1 MKHGLLATC
10 LLLLIA
16 PVAVREAT
24 AELQPAPKLP
34 VVLQTNR
41 CEAVANAQVRAIL
54 RVELLGRVPDDE
66 DASGGSAQRYAVE
79 IRCGAEQFVVSVTP
93 PTGSV
98 RDAQLS
104 LGTLSPEVR
113 ARIVALTVA
122 ELVRDLDNR
131 LPPADSPPMRESSG
145 PAQAPEQ
152 AHPPLWQTGAWIE
165 GASFSLRAPWLV
177 GGGARINYGRG
188 WLGVGVD
195 AAALTG
201 SERLSF
207 GNTQT
212 LLAYAAPHVDWRVQ
226 SRRIHHELGLG
237 VAVGAARVDGT
248 PDVAG
253 WQASSTTGMLVTPFL
268 MDHLAVALARSF
280 GVELTVRVG
289 WTLGSVVG
297 QEVVGQESDGRSVDL
312 SGPWTSVG
320 IGVDWEP

>member
-1 MKHGLLATC
+1 VKHGLLATGLW
-10 LLLLIA
+10 LLTT
-16 PVAVREAT
+16 PVAVREAA
-24 AELQPAPKLP
+24 AELASAPKLP

-54 RVELLGRVPDDE
+54 RIELLGRVPDDE

-79 IRCGAEQFVVSVTP
+79 IRCGAHEFVVSVTP
-93 PTGSV
+93 PTGSA

-131 LPPADSPPMRESSG
+131 LPLADSPPTRESSA
-145 PAQAPEQ
+145 PAQAPER
-152 AHPPLWQTGAWIE
+152 AGGPLWQTGAWIE

-177 GGGARINYGRG
+177 GGAARIDYGRG
-188 WLGVGVD
+188 GLGVGLD
-195 AAALTG
+195 AGALTG

-226 SRRIHHELGLG
+226 SRRIHHDLGLG
-237 VAVGAARVDGT
+237 VAVGAARVDGA

-253 WQASSTTGMLVTPFL
+253 WQGSSTTGMLVTPFV
-268 MDHLAVALARSF
+268 MDHLAIEVARSF
-280 GVELTVRVG
+280 SVELTVRVG

-297 QEVVGQESDGRSVDL
+297 QEVVGQETDGRSVDL

-320 IGVDWEP
+320 LGVDWAP